1 MADDWDMDDAP
12 APAPAGGTEFGG
24 GGFGDDDMPDAPAAV
39 NDAGG
44 DSGENGDYVAPPP
57 PRPPPPAAT
66 NDTGANWADGHAGP
80 PPPPSPPAPA
90 GYGGSSGAQD
100 FMQNFDPTS
109 HSVHPPAA
117 TPSTYGN
124 AGSVS
129 GGYGAGG
136 ASGFGREYG
145 GAYNGGGEYNTLLRP
160 SASFGS
166 TKLFI
171 GNLGH
176 RVNEA
181 ALRREF
187 EMFGAIN
194 TASVI
199 FDPDTGRSKGFGYV
213 EFVNGADAAQA
224 MALKNGAE
232 VDGRSIRIDFTTSGS
247 RPARSAG
254 AGGAGGGGGY
264 DRGRPRNPESET
276 LFVGGLSYEANTEM
290 LRDIFGAHGTVA
302 DVRIPTDP

>member
-1 MADDWDMDDAP
+1 MADDWDMDEAP
-12 APAPAGGTEFGG
+12 APTPAGGTEFVG
-24 GGFGDDDMPDAPAAV
+24 GGFGDDDMLDAPAAA
-39 NDAGG
+39 NDVGG
-44 DSGENGDYVAPPP
+44 DWGEDGDYVAPPP
-57 PRPPPPAAT
+57 PPAAT
-66 NDTGANWADGHAGP
+66 NDIGANWADGHAA
-80 PPPPSPPAPA
+80 PSPPPCPLAPA

-100 FMQNFDPTS
+100 FIQNFDPTS
-109 HSVHPPAA
+109 HSVHSPAA

-129 GGYGAGG
+129 GGYDAGG
-136 ASGFGREYG
+136 ASGYG
-145 GAYNGGGEYNTLLRP
+145 GAYTGGSKYSTLLRP
-160 SASFGS
+160 SASSGS

-176 RVNEA
+176 RVDEA

-199 FDPDTGRSKGFGYV
+199 FDSDTGRSRGFGYV

-224 MALKNGAE
+224 MALKSGAE
-232 VDGRSIRIDFTTSGS
+232 VDGRSIRIDFTTAGS
-247 RPARSAG
+247 RRARSAG
-254 AGGAGGGGGY
+254 ASDAGGGGGY
-264 DRGRPRNPESET
+264 GGGRPRNPESET

-290 LRDIFGAHGTVA
+290 LRDIFGAHGTVV
-302 DVRIPTDP
+302 DVRIPTDQ